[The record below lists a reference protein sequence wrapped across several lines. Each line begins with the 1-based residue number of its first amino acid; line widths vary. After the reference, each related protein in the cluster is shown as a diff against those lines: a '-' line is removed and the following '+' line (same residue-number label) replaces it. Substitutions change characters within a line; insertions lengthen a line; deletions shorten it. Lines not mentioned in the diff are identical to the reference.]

1 VKHLGLWTIIGSL
14 ATSTLFCEFAAADT
28 LKFKDPAGDDNGGGK
43 TEYPTGGDYKPGSF
57 DMVGLEIKDDGD
69 HIVFEIQMAKKVTDP
84 WKSTEWRG
92 NGFSLQFAQI
102 YLDTD
107 SKRRKGER
115 KGLPGSWVAF
125 TPDSYWEK
133 VIIVSPQPASM
144 VRGEIAGKAA
154 YLKSKIVIPA
164 RTEARGKKLIAR
176 VAVADLGSKPTKK
189 WGIQVLMLSNEGFPA
204 REDLLS
210 RKVNELP
217 GEHRFGGGCD
227 GYGDPHV
234 IDMLAGQATG
244 DANEA
249 QLQHAALSKFKCSDE
264 PKKARVTK
272 ISAVR
277 R

>member
-1 VKHLGLWTIIGSL
+1 MNHFGLPIVIGSL
-14 ATSTLFCEFAAADT
+14 AAATFFCDIAAADT
-28 LKFKDPAGDDNGGGK
+28 LEFKDPAGDDNGWGK
-43 TEYPTGGDYKPGSF
+43 AEYPTGGDYSAGAF
-57 DMVGLEIKDDGD
+57 DMVGLKIEDDGD
-69 HIVFEIQMAKKVTDP
+69 HIVFEIEMAKKVTDP
-84 WKSTEWRG
+84 WKSREWRG

-107 SKRRKGER
+107 GKRRKGER

-133 VIIVSPQPASM
+133 VIVVSPQPASK
-144 VRGEIAGKAA
+144 VRGEIAGKAS

-176 VAVADLGSKPTKK
+176 VAVADLGGKPTKA
-189 WGIQVLMLSNEGFPA
+189 WGVQVLMLSNEGFPA

-234 IDMLAGQATG
+234 IDMLAGQAKAAA
-244 DANEA
+244 DEVKA
-249 QLQHAALSKFKCSDE
+249 QHDALSKFRCSDE
-264 PKKARVTK
+264 PKKAKVAK
-272 ISAVR
+272 ISAIR